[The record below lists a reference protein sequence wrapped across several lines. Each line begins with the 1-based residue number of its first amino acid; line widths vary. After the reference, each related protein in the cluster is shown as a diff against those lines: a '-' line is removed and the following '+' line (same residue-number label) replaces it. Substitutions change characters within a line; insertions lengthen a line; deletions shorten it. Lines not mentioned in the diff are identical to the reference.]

1 MKLVLIRGA
10 GEMASG
16 TAHRLH
22 AAGYS
27 IIMTELPRPLAV
39 RRGVAFAQA
48 VFDGRAEVEGVV
60 AVHVRTLAEAIVLC
74 RQGKI
79 PVVTGEIKKED
90 LEALQPIALVDA
102 RLAKEN
108 LGTRIDEAKVVI
120 ALGPGFTAGVDAHGV
135 IETNRGHDLGRALYT
150 GAAQANTG
158 NPGDIGGY
166 REERVLKSSAPGIFS
181 SGLAIGDLVAQGDRF
196 GEIDGRPIPAPISGV
211 VRGLLMGGT
220 WVRAGTKLG
229 DVDPRGIRRY
239 CFTISEKARAIGG
252 GVLEALLHLEGG
264 VDR

>member
-1 MKLVLIRGA
+1 MKLVFIRGA

-48 VFDGRAEVEGVV
+48 VFDGSAEVEGVV
-60 AVHVRTLAEAIVLC
+60 AVHARTLAEAMVLC
-74 RQGKI
+74 RQRKI
-79 PVVTGEIKKED
+79 PVLTEEIED
-90 LEALQPIALVDA
+90 NLSLLQPAALVDA

-108 LGTRIDEAKVVI
+108 LGTKIHEAKVVI
-120 ALGPGFTAGVDAHGV
+120 ALGPGFTAGVDAHAV
-135 IETNRGHDLGRALYT
+135 IETNRGHDLGRVLYAGT
-150 GAAQANTG
+150 AQANTG

-181 SGLAIGDLVAQGDRF
+181 SSLAIGDLVAKGDRF
-196 GEIDGRPIPAPISGV
+196 GAIDDSPIVAPISGI

-220 WVRAGTKLG
+220 RVEAGTKLG
-229 DVDPRGIRRY
+229 DIDPRGIREY
-239 CFTISEKARAIGG
+239 CFTISEKARAIAG
-252 GVLEALLHLEGG
+252 GVLEALLCLGA

>member
-1 MKLVLIRGA
+1 MRLVVIRGA

-22 AAGYS
+22 AVGYS

-48 VFDGRAEVEGVV
+48 VYDGSAVVEGIV
-60 AVHVRTLAEAIVLC
+60 AVHARTLAEALALC

-79 PVVTGEIKKED
+79 AVLTKEIAGKD
-90 LEALQPIALVDA
+90 LTALPPAALVDG

-108 LGTRIDEAKVVI
+108 LGTKIDEAKVI
-120 ALGPGFTAGVDAHGV
+120 ISLGPGFIAGVDAHAV
-135 IETNRGHDLGRALYT
+135 IETNRGHDLGRVLYT

-158 NPGDIGGY
+158 NPGDIRGY
-166 REERVLKSSAPGIFS
+166 REERVLKNTTPGIFS
-181 SGLAIGDLVAQGDRF
+181 SSLAIGDLVAKGDRF
-196 GEIDGRPIPAPISGV
+196 GEIDGSPIAAPLSGV
-211 VRGLLMGGT
+211 VRGLLMGGA
-220 WVRAGTKLG
+220 WVEAATKLG
-229 DVDPRGIRRY
+229 DIDPRGIREY

-252 GVLEALLHLEGG
+252 GVLEALLHLGGG

>member
-1 MKLVLIRGA
+1 MRLVVIRGA

-22 AAGYS
+22 AVGCR

-48 VFDGRAEVEGVV
+48 VYDGSAEVEGIV
-60 AVHVRTLAEAIVLC
+60 AVHARTLTEALVLC

-79 PVVTGEIKKED
+79 AVLTKEIAGKD
-90 LEALQPIALVDA
+90 LTALQPAALVDG

-108 LGTRIDEAKVVI
+108 LGTKIDEAKVVI
-120 ALGPGFTAGVDAHGV
+120 GLGPGFIAGVDAHAV
-135 IETNRGHDLGRALYT
+135 IETNRGHDLGRVLYT

-166 REERVLKSSAPGIFS
+166 REERVLKNTTPGIFS
-181 SGLAIGDLVAQGDRF
+181 SSLEIGDLVAKGDRF
-196 GEIDGRPIPAPISGV
+196 GEIGGSPIAAPLSGV
-211 VRGLLMGGT
+211 VRGLLMGGA
-220 WVRAGTKLG
+220 WVEAATKLG
-229 DVDPRGIRRY
+229 DIDPRGIREY

-252 GVLEALLHLEGG
+252 GVLEALLHLGGG